1 MGLYKVQLM
10 LYVVYI
16 CTLVAVVIAAFAEKS
31 GLASRSLLR
40 CGLLALLQ
48 RQSERLGEEPDGD
61 FNCAQCSY
69 ANSRFV

>member
-1 MGLYKVQLM
+1 MGLCKVQFM

-16 CTLVAVVIAAFAEKS
+16 CILVAVVIAAFAEKP
-31 GLASRSLLR
+31 GLASLLR

-61 FNCAQCSY
+61 FNYAQCSY